1 MYHYISLLY
10 YVLCMLFWTSCVY
23 TCVDEVCKLHIESHI
38 VILHFEISSE
48 WMGLNTQ
55 CMQFSSWWFDIPC
68 ISPGTVIKS
77 SRFATSKDIIT
88 CSNMR
93 PCDDVYTNIY
103 IYIYFYYT
111 YDLPFAHLNP
121 WDLMFVSET
130 VKLFFCWN
138 RGQDR
143 GGVVE
148 REDPFMQLLQAN
160 KARMNGKDMMG
171 VQLQLPGACWRSLPN
186 IRWHCP
192 KR

>member
-1 MYHYISLLY
+1 MDGSQLFYFFCLRFYIRVCLLDWPFVYFVLGSSMYHYISLLY

-103 IYIYFYYT
+103 IYIF
-111 YDLPFAHLNP
+111 
-121 WDLMFVSET
+121 
-130 VKLFFCWN
+130 
-138 RGQDR
+138 
-143 GGVVE
+143 
-148 REDPFMQLLQAN
+148 LLY
-160 KARMNGKDMMG
+160 
-171 VQLQLPGACWRSLPN
+171 
-186 IRWHCP
+186 I
-192 KR
+192 